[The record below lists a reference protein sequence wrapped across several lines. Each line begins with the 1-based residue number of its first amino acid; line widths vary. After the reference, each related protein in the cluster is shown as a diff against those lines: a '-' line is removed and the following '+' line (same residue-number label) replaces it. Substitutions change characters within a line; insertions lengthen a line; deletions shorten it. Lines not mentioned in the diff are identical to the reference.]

1 MTKIFSILLLSIVS
15 FAVFSLQ
22 IPIENFVKHGDYLD
36 MDLSPD
42 GKHISARMRVEGR
55 VYLVFLDTE
64 TMKIV
69 GGVKPRSG
77 DEIHSAAWINDERI
91 VYQFREA
98 VYSSDRPVATGE
110 LFATNID
117 GSKSTTLYGYRAGE
131 SSTGTRLKKRE
142 DSNATPEIISNLVND
157 EKQILIVEYPW
168 TLKGRFWQDTRQ
180 TKPEISRLNVYSGKK
195 RKLEVLPHPGAEPL
209 ATEDGKINFIRWT
222 NEKFQYEA
230 AYREN
235 EDAQWTSINN
245 EQAKNHV
252 PIGLSKNGDKVY
264 FKGNVGEKAFSTL
277 FELDLKTGF
286 YTQIFSDLEADIQ
299 NYNWDPQLDKPVVGF
314 TYPDKVSYSYAEGES
329 ETAKLHKKLASAFSG
344 QHVSITSQSKSSG
357 LVLVHVSSDI
367 NPGEYYLFD
376 TKTNDAR
383 FLWANRSW
391 LDPNEMAAMQT
402 LKFTSEDNLEIN
414 GYITLPKGLA
424 ADEKAPMVV
433 MIHGG
438 PHFVRDYW
446 EFNSEVQLFASR
458 GYAVLQINYRG
469 SGGYGNKFERAGFR
483 EWGGKMIQD
492 IIAGTQYSVDN
503 FPIDENRMCLYGA
516 SYGGYAALMATVRAP
531 DTYKCT
537 IGYVGIYD
545 LNYAYTESDT
555 MKLMGGEAYL
565 NKVIGTDKVQLNE
578 FSPVNHADKIKANVM
593 LIHGEKDSR
602 VPVINAET
610 MLKRLEDVGKEV
622 PYLNFSKS
630 GHGVWDEEG
639 RYTLYKGVLEFL
651 DKNIGD

>member
-469 SGGYGNKFERAGFR
+469 SGGYGNKFEHAGFR